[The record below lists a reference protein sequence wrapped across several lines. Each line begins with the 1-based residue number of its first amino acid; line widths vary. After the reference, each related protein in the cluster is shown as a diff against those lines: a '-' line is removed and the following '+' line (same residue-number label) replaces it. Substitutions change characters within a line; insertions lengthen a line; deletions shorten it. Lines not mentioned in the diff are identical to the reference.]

1 MEKLVFAF
9 SVESSIVVSELFE
22 GDLFFTVIIS
32 IEVGIEDIVVVLE
45 YSPDDRI
52 EVFVLFVLL
61 KSREFWTE
69 EFASE
74 VDVSPKVVA
83 SVGVGF
89 ESVVVIFESTADDN
103 VVVSELS
110 EGGVTLPTTGS
121 DVVWIEEDIFVVEVP
136 LKVVVSIE
144 VGTEDIVV
152 VFEISLD
159 DRIDISVLFVVPLIS
174 RKVWIKEFASE
185 VEVSL
190 KVVASVGAAD
200 DNVVVSKLSV
210 DVVTLPKSGSDA
222 LEEEFIGVNNV
233 PLRIV
238 GSAEVG
244 REVVFENSVD
254 NIRVSLKV
262 VASVGVVSVNVV
274 VIFEITTDGNVFAS
288 KLFVSVRAGSES
300 VLVIF
305 ESTIDG
311 NVVVSELLL
320 GVVILPT
327 FAPDEVR
334 FERVTVVFERC
345 IGVDA
350 LSKLFVK
357 VSLLRVL
364 TTAGVEENSGSRVVF
379 GNVIVVTLT
388 RAKTLY
394 NTNVSRRIDFMVV
407 GTLAI
412 KWAKINKVNIY
423 TYLLRVKTNKL

>member
-1 MEKLVFAF
+1 VTFSGTALVLPEGNVGFVDEPGVCDGVVIRGSEVLLIFSGGERSTGTDVSLVLFDWVKLEGLVWNVVGKRIGVGDEDGVLFVDISVVIAVIEEMEKLVFAF

-110 EGGVTLPTTGS
+110 EGVVTLPTTGS

-288 KLFVSVRAGSES
+288 KLFVSV
-300 VLVIF
+300 
-305 ESTIDG
+305 
-311 NVVVSELLL
+311 
-320 GVVILPT
+320 
-327 FAPDEVR
+327 
-334 FERVTVVFERC
+334 
-345 IGVDA
+345 
-350 LSKLFVK
+350 
-357 VSLLRVL
+357 
-364 TTAGVEENSGSRVVF
+364 SR
-379 GNVIVVTLT
+379 IWKCSCYIWKHY
-388 RAKTLY
+388 R
-394 NTNVSRRIDFMVV
+394 
-407 GTLAI
+407 
-412 KWAKINKVNIY
+412 W
-423 TYLLRVKTNKL
+423 

>member
-1 MEKLVFAF
+1 
-9 SVESSIVVSELFE
+9 
-22 GDLFFTVIIS
+22 
-32 IEVGIEDIVVVLE
+32 
-45 YSPDDRI
+45 
-52 EVFVLFVLL
+52 
-61 KSREFWTE
+61 
-69 EFASE
+69 
-74 VDVSPKVVA
+74 
-83 SVGVGF
+83 
-89 ESVVVIFESTADDN
+89 
-103 VVVSELS
+103 
-110 EGGVTLPTTGS
+110 
-121 DVVWIEEDIFVVEVP
+121 

-152 VFEISLD
+152 FEISLD
-159 DRIDISVLFVVPLIS
+159 DRIEISVLFVVPLIS
-174 RKVWIKEFASE
+174 RKVSIKEFASE

-190 KVVASVGAAD
+190 KVVASVRVGFESVVIFESTAD
-200 DNVVVSKLSV
+200 VSKLSV
-210 DVVTLPKSGSDA
+210 DVVTLPRSGLDA

-238 GSAEVG
+238 GSAEVR

-254 NIRVSLKV
+254 NISLKV

-274 VIFEITTDGNVFAS
+274 VIFEITTDDNVFVS
-288 KLFVSVRAGSES
+288 KLLVSVRAGSES

-305 ESTIDG
+305 ESTIDD

-327 FAPDEVR
+327 FAPDEVK

-364 TTAGVEENSGSRVVF
+364 TPAGVEENSGSRVVF

-388 RAKTLY
+388 CAKTLY

-412 KWAKINKVNIY
+412 K
-423 TYLLRVKTNKL
+423 